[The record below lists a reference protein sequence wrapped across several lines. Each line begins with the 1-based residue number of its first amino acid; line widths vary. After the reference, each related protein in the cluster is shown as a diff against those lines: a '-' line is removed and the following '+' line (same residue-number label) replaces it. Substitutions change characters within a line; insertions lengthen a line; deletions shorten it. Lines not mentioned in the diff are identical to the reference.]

1 MLIIII
7 YVILIFKIYA
17 IKNVKMTK
25 FCRYVSKQECIPV
38 GWVPTAA
45 VVATRGRPPE
55 GGIPLGGKQTHLKT
69 LPSLAVG
76 NNLRWQNLH
85 SRIHGIRMLLISWN
99 FLEKNMANYSI

>member
-1 MLIIII
+1 MIII

-45 VVATRGRPPE
+45 VVATRGRPPK

-76 NNLRWQNLH
+76 NNLRWQ
-85 SRIHGIRMLLISWN
+85 ICIRES
-99 FLEKNMANYSI
+99 MAYACC

>member
-1 MLIIII
+1 MIII
-7 YVILIFKIYA
+7 YVKLIFKIYA

-45 VVATRGRPPE
+45 VVATRCQYRGVFPRGRPPE

-76 NNLRWQNLH
+76 NNLRWQ
-85 SRIHGIRMLLISWN
+85 ICIRES
-99 FLEKNMANYSI
+99 KAYACC